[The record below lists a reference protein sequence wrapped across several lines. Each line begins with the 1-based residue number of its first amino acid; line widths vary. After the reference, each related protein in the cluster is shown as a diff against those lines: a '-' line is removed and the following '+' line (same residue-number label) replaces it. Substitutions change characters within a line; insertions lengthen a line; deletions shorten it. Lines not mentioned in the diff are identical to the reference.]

1 MLTVKRQYED
11 RYHIIEVKLP
21 CLLTALQ
28 ELAEPRYMHAG
39 GIVDAYEKDIPVIT
53 FDDIKDSINPAHI
66 GLKGS
71 PTNVVKSFT
80 KQAKGAGAILNVEP
94 DEAVEEIMKCLA
106 EKHIIN

>member
-1 MLTVKRQYED
+1 MQIDGDVLTVKRQYED

-66 GLKGS
+66 GL
-71 PTNVVKSFT
+71 
-80 KQAKGAGAILNVEP
+80 
-94 DEAVEEIMKCLA
+94 
-106 EKHIIN
+106 